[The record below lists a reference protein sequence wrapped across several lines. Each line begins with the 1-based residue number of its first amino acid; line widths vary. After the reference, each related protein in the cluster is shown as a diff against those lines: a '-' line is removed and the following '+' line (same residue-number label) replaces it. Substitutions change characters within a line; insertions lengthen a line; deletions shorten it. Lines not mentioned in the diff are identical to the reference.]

1 MFGVGVGIARYCRNL
16 CMVSPMK
23 YFVQMTDHRHS
34 SYITHPLPTIVGIT
48 IAAVI
53 CGAEDWYDV
62 EDYGR
67 EKKEWLGQ
75 FLDVSRGIPSH
86 DTFNLF
92 FQKVDAQALER
103 CFQQWVS
110 EVATLAED
118 RIISVDGK
126 TIRGSSPTK
135 EPGSFIHMVSAWCA
149 ENHLVLGQ
157 QKVDDKSNEII
168 AIPALL
174 DLLAVKGCLVTIDA
188 MGCQINIAE
197 KIVDRG
203 ADYLLAVK
211 DNQGVLFDDLRE
223 AFAHTKPQDSY
234 RQSNVGHG
242 RVETRVA
249 SVIEDV
255 EWICR
260 KEEWK
265 NLCSLIKVECTRYN
279 KKTTKAETAERYY
292 VSSKK
297 ASAQYFHEAVRT
309 HWQVENNLHW
319 TLDVIFSEDDSQ
331 KRAGNAAQNFSLI
344 SKVALNMIGSHRD
357 TQNRGAKKISAK
369 RKRKMAGWN
378 NDYLLEI
385 LLTLNWST

>member
-1 MFGVGVGIARYCRNL
+1 M
-16 CMVSPMK
+16 P
-23 YFVQMTDHRHS
+23 DHRHP
-34 SYITHPLPTIVGIT
+34 SYITHPLPTIIGIT

-62 EDYGR
+62 EDYGW

-75 FLDVSRGIPSH
+75 FLDVSHGIASH

-92 FQKVDAQALER
+92 FQMVDAKALED

-110 EVATLAED
+110 EVVSLCEGC
-118 RIISVDGK
+118 IISVDGK
-126 TIRGSSPTK
+126 TLRGSSPTK
-135 EPGSFIHMVSAWCA
+135 EPDSFIHMVSAWCW

-157 QKVDDKSNEII
+157 LKVDDKSNEIT

-188 MGCQINIAE
+188 MGCQIKIAE
-197 KIVDRG
+197 KIVERQ

-211 DNQGVLFDDLRE
+211 ENQEVLLDDIRE
-223 AFAHTKPQDSY
+223 AFGYAPAQDSY
-234 RQSNVGHG
+234 KVSNVGHG
-242 RVETRVA
+242 RVETRVT
-249 SVIEDV
+249 SVIEDA
-255 EWICR
+255 EWIC
-260 KEEWK
+260 KKQEWK
-265 NLCSLIKVECTRYN
+265 NLASLIKVACTRYD
-279 KKTTKAETAERYY
+279 KKTTKEETSERYY
-292 VSSKK
+292 ICSKR
-297 ASAQYFHEAVRT
+297 ASAAYFNHAVRT

-319 TLDVIFSEDDSQ
+319 TLDVTFSEDDSK

-344 SKVALNMIGSHRD
+344 SKVALNMIANHKDS
-357 TQNRGAKKISAK
+357 QNRGAKKISAK

-385 LLTLNWST
+385 LLTLNSST

>member
-1 MFGVGVGIARYCRNL
+1 
-16 CMVSPMK
+16 MVSPMK
-23 YFVQMTDHRHS
+23 YFAGMADHRHP

-62 EDYGR
+62 EDYGW

-75 FLDVSRGIPSH
+75 FLDVSSGIPSH

-92 FQKVDAQALER
+92 FQRVDAKALEQ
-103 CFQQWVS
+103 CFEQWVS
-110 EVATLAED
+110 EVATLAEG

-126 TIRGSSPTK
+126 TLRGSSESK
-135 EPGSFIHMVSAWCA
+135 GPGSFIHMVSAWCS
-149 ENHLVLGQ
+149 ENRLVLGQ
-157 QKVDDKSNEII
+157 QKVSEKSNEIT

-174 DLLAVKGCLVTIDA
+174 DLLVVKGCLITIDA

-197 KIVDRG
+197 TIASKE

-211 DNQGVLFDDLRE
+211 ENQAVLLDDIKE
-223 AFAHTKPQDSY
+223 AFAHAPVKDSY
-234 RQSNVGHG
+234 KGSNVGHG
-242 RVETRVA
+242 RVETRIT
-249 SVIEDV
+249 SVIDDL

-260 KEEWK
+260 KDEWK
-265 NLCSLIKVECTRYN
+265 NLSSLIKVVCTRYD
-279 KKTTKAETAERYY
+279 KKTTRQETSERYY
-292 VSSKK
+292 ICSKK
-297 ASAQYFHEAVRT
+297 ASAQYFGEAIRT

-319 TLDVIFSEDDSQ
+319 TLDVIFSEDASK
-331 KRAGNAAQNFSLI
+331 KRAGNSAQNFSLI
-344 SKVALNMIGSHRD
+344 SKVALNMIGNHQD
-357 TQNRGAKKISAK
+357 TRNRGAKKISAK

-385 LLTLNWST
+385 LLTLNYTT

>member
-1 MFGVGVGIARYCRNL
+1 
-16 CMVSPMK
+16 MK
-23 YFVQMTDHRHS
+23 YFSAMADHRHS

-62 EDYGR
+62 QDYAIQ
-67 EKKEWLGQ
+67 KKAWLEQ
-75 FLDVSRGIPSH
+75 FLDVTNGIPSH

-92 FQKVDAQALER
+92 FQRVEAKALEK
-103 CFQQWVS
+103 CFEQWVS
-110 EVATLAED
+110 EVATLAEG

-126 TIRGSSPTK
+126 TLRGSSQSK
-135 EPGSFIHMVSAWCA
+135 EPGSFIHMVSAWCS

-157 QKVDDKSNEII
+157 QKVAEKSNEIS

-174 DLLAVKGCLVTIDA
+174 DLLAVKGCLITIDA
-188 MGCQINIAE
+188 MGCQNNIAE
-197 KIVDRG
+197 KIIEKQ

-211 DNQGVLFDDLRE
+211 ENQKVLLDDIRE
-223 AFAHTKPQDSY
+223 AFAHQKPHDTY
-234 RQSNVGHG
+234 KQSHVGHG
-242 RVETRVA
+242 RVETRIT
-249 SVIEDV
+249 SVIADT

-260 KEEWK
+260 KQQWK
-265 NLCSLIKVECTRYN
+265 NLAALVKVECTRYD
-279 KKTTKAETAERYY
+279 KKAQKEESSQRYY
-292 VSSKK
+292 ISSKE
-297 ASAQYFHEAVRT
+297 ASARYFQQAVRT

-319 TLDVIFSEDDSQ
+319 VLDVLFSEDNSK
-331 KRAGNAAQNFSLI
+331 KRAGNSAQNFSLI
-344 SKVALNMIGSHRD
+344 SKVALNMIVNHRD

-385 LLTLNWST
+385 LMTLN